1 MWWGAAIAARRL
13 FGSHELRF
21 NAPRQDAQATVISQ
35 QGSDLFVMVYFPQR
49 GFESIHDGYCSQGI
63 LLAWVLFSRF
73 DNDGGNGSSNHHLRL
88 SELKRPLQVCCSIGR
103 RRRYIDKWMGTYQRW
118 IELEFSSSRVPTYLS
133 SGTTSSFEGF
143 IKTELY
149 SLWLWFVVEVDQLK
163 SGLPMSVNTGQI
175 ICIST

>member
-118 IELEFSSSRVPTYLS
+118 IELEFSSSRVPTYLCS
-133 SGTTSSFEGF
+133 VTTSSFDGF
-143 IKTELY
+143 DYLLRHNCTLCGY
-149 SLWLWFVVEVDQLK
+149 
-163 SGLPMSVNTGQI
+163 GLLQKLIN
-175 ICIST
+175 